1 MDKLNEKYN
10 VTRDNLILFI
20 NRLCNK
26 RAIITQL
33 NKDDTDFSIIKK
45 LNKILIEL
53 KLKKLSIGINILDD
67 EIFNIISLNKNNLSQ
82 DDIEKLYIYLYFYNA
97 INDLYEIPDIL
108 NDQRLKW
115 QFIKIINE
123 DYNLDKRFS
132 YINGE
137 LLQNKKQINTKIIFI

>member
-10 VTRDNLILFI
+10 INRENLILFI

-26 RAIITQL
+26 RAISLQL
-33 NKDDTDFSIIKK
+33 NNDDTDFSIIKK

-53 KLKKLSIGINILDD
+53 KLKKLTIGINILD
-67 EIFNIISLNKNNLSQ
+67 EQIFNIISLDKNNLSNT
-82 DDIEKLYIYLYFYNA
+82 DIEKLYIYFYFYNA
-97 INDLYEIPDIL
+97 INDLYEIPEIFDDERI
-108 NDQRLKW
+108 KW

-123 DYNLDKRFS
+123 DYNLDKKYT

-137 LLQNKKQINTKIIFI
+137 LLLNKK

>member
-10 VTRDNLILFI
+10 VTKENFILLI

-26 RAIITQL
+26 RAIILQL
-33 NKDDTDFSIIKK
+33 NKEDSDFDIIKK

-53 KLKKLSIGINILDD
+53 KLKKLAIGINILDE
-67 EIFNIISLNKNNLSQ
+67 EIFNIISLNKNNLNE
-82 DDIEKLYIYLYFYNA
+82 DEIEKLYIYFYFYNA
-97 INDLYEIPDIL
+97 INDLYEIPEIFSDK
-108 NDQRLKW
+108 RLKW

-123 DYNLDKRFS
+123 DYNLNKRYT

-137 LLQNKKQINTKIIFI
+137 LLLNKK

>member
-1 MDKLNEKYN
+1 MDEINEEEKN
-10 VTRDNLILFI
+10 DITRDDLISFI

-26 RAIITQL
+26 RAIIFQL
-33 NKDDTDFSIIKK
+33 NNNDNDFTLIKK

-53 KLKKLSIGINILDD
+53 KLKKLTIGINILDD
-67 EIFNIISLNKNNLSQ
+67 QIFNIISLDKNNLSNT
-82 DDIEKLYIYLYFYNA
+82 DIEKLYIYFYFYNA
-97 INDLYEIPDIL
+97 INDLYEIPDIF

-123 DYNLDKRFS
+123 DYNLDKRFT

-137 LLQNKKQINTKIIFI
+137 LLLNKK